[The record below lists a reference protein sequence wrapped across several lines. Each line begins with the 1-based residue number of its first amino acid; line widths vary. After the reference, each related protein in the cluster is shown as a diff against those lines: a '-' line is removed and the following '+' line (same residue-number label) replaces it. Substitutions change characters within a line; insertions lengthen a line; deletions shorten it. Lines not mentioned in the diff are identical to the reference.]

1 MNKEQKEKEVAVLKD
16 KLTRAKHLIIA
27 DLSGINVADVSVL
40 RRKLKEGNSE
50 IRVSKNT
57 LLRLAVKD
65 TDLQELQEHFEGPT
79 SVIYGYDDPSVPAGI
94 IYESIKKTEKPKFK
108 SYFYDGAQ
116 YGFDFLKRIAQL
128 PSRDVVIAILISTVE
143 GPITHFVSLLEAAT
157 REFIGTIDALAE
169 SKNS

>member
-27 DLSGINVADVSVL
+27 DHSGINVADVSAL

-57 LLRLAVKD
+57 LLKLAVED

-79 SVIYGYDDPSVPAGI
+79 SVIYGYDDPSVPARI
-94 IYESIKKTEKPKFK
+94 IYESIKETEKPKFK

-116 YGFDFLKRIAQL
+116 HDFDFLKRIAQL
-128 PSRDVVIAILISTVE
+128 PSRDVVIAILIGTVE
-143 GPITHFVSLLEAAT
+143 GSITDFIGLLEAAT
-157 REFIGTIDALAE
+157 REFIGTVDALAE
-169 SKNS
+169 SKES

>member
-1 MNKEQKEKEVAVLKD
+1 MNKEQKGKEIAVLKD

-79 SVIYGYDDPSVPAGI
+79 SVIYGYDNPSVPARI
-94 IYESIKKTEKPKFK
+94 IYESIKQTEKPKFK

-128 PSRDVVIAILISTVE
+128 PSRDVVIAILIGTVE
-143 GPITHFVSLLEAAT
+143 SPITQFVSLLEAAT
-157 REFIGTIDALAE
+157 REFIGTVEALAE

>member
-1 MNKEQKEKEVAVLKD
+1 MTKEQKEKEIAVLKE

-27 DLSGINVADVSVL
+27 DLSGINVTDVSVL

-57 LLRLAVKD
+57 LLKIAVKD

-79 SVIYGYDDPSVPAGI
+79 SVIYGYDNPSVPARI
-94 IYESIKKTEKPKFK
+94 IYESIKQTEKPKFK

-128 PSRDVVIAILISTVE
+128 PSRDVVIAILIGTVE
-143 GPITHFVSLLEAAT
+143 SPITQFVSLLEAAT
-157 REFIGTIDALAE
+157 REFIGTVEALAE

>member
-1 MNKEQKEKEVAVLKD
+1 MNKEQKEKEVAILKD
-16 KLTRAKHLIIA
+16 KLARARHLIIA
-27 DLSGINVADVSVL
+27 DHSGINVAEVSVL

-57 LLRLAVKD
+57 LLKLAVKD

-79 SVIYGYDDPSVPAGI
+79 SVIYGYDNPSVPAKI
-94 IYESIKKTEKPKFK
+94 ICDSIKETEKPKFK

-116 YGFDFLKRIAQL
+116 YGYDFLKQIAQL
-128 PSRDVVIAILISTVE
+128 PSRDVVIAILIGAVE
-143 GPITHFVSLLEAAT
+143 GSITLFISLLEAAT

>member
-27 DLSGINVADVSVL
+27 DLSGINVVDVSVL

-79 SVIYGYDDPSVPAGI
+79 SVIYGYDNPSVPARI
-94 IYESIKKTEKPKFK
+94 IYESIKETEKPKFK

-128 PSRDVVIAILISTVE
+128 PSRDVVIAILIGTVE
-143 GPITHFVSLLEAAT
+143 GPITQFVSLLEAAT
-157 REFIGTIDALAE
+157 REFISTVDALAE

>member
-1 MNKEQKEKEVAVLKD
+1 VNKEQKGKEVAILKD

-79 SVIYGYDDPSVPAGI
+79 SVIYGYDDPSVPARI
-94 IYESIKKTEKPKFK
+94 IYESIKETEKPKFK

-143 GPITHFVSLLEAAT
+143 GSITQFISLLEAAT
-157 REFIGTIDALAE
+157 RECISTVDALAE

>member
-16 KLTRAKHLIIA
+16 KLARARHLIIA
-27 DLSGINVADVSVL
+27 DHSGINVAEVSAL

-57 LLRLAVKD
+57 LLKLAVED

-79 SVIYGYDDPSVPAGI
+79 AVIYGYDDPSVPARI
-94 IYESIKKTEKPKFK
+94 IYESIKETEKPKFK

-116 YGFDFLKRIAQL
+116 HGFDFLKRIAQL

-143 GPITHFVSLLEAAT
+143 GSITDFISLLEAAT
-157 REFIGTIDALAE
+157 REFIGTVDALAE

>member
-27 DLSGINVADVSVL
+27 DLSGINVTDVSVL

-79 SVIYGYDDPSVPAGI
+79 SVIYGYDDPSVPARI
-94 IYESIKKTEKPKFK
+94 IYESIKETEKPKFK

-143 GPITHFVSLLEAAT
+143 GSITQFVSLLEAAT
-157 REFIGTIDALAE
+157 RECIGTVDALAE

>member
-1 MNKEQKEKEVAVLKD
+1 MNKEQKEKEIAILKD
-16 KLTRAKHLIIA
+16 KLARARHLIIA
-27 DLSGINVADVSVL
+27 DHSSINVADISVL

-50 IRVSKNT
+50 IRISKNT
-57 LLRLAVKD
+57 LLKLAVKD

-79 SVIYGYDDPSVPAGI
+79 AIVYGYDDPSLPAKI

-128 PSRDVVIAILISTVE
+128 PSRDVVIAMLISTVE
-143 GPITHFVSLLEAAT
+143 GSITHFISLLDAAT
-157 REFIGTIDALAE
+157 REFIGTLDALAE
-169 SKNS
+169 DKKS